1 MQQNKGRALQL
12 AEKLIRGE
20 FCNKGTALAGP
31 QMQQNKGRALQL
43 AEKLIRGEFCNK
55 GTALAGPQMQQ
66 NKGRASQLAEK
77 LVRGEFCNKGT
88 ALAGPQMQ
96 QNKGRALAPAGLS
109 SESSPSFRTFSA
121 ACLAPER
128 CFETIFHQA
137 RANWDSPTPKPA
149 LHPKVWEARAPLCH
163 LNPPHRIH

>member
-1 MQQNKGRALQL
+1 LSRADKANKMDWALQL

-66 NKGRASQLAEK
+66 NKGRA
-77 LVRGEFCNKGT
+77 
-88 ALAGPQMQ
+88 
-96 QNKGRALAPAGLS
+96 LAPAGLS
-109 SESSPSFRTFSA
+109 SESSPSFRGFSA
-121 ACLAPER
+121 ACLAPEGGFSEPFPSQTPFFR
-128 CFETIFHQA
+128 KLF
-137 RANWDSPTPKPA
+137 SPCKSS
-149 LHPKVWEARAPLCH
+149 LHEDLVRVGAP
-163 LNPPHRIH
+163 

>member
-1 MQQNKGRALQL
+1 MDWALQL

-66 NKGRASQLAEK
+66 NKGRA
-77 LVRGEFCNKGT
+77 LV
-88 ALAGPQMQ
+88 
-96 QNKGRALAPAGLS
+96 
-109 SESSPSFRTFSA
+109 SA
-121 ACLAPER
+121 
-128 CFETIFHQA
+128 
-137 RANWDSPTPKPA
+137 
-149 LHPKVWEARAPLCH
+149 
-163 LNPPHRIH
+163 